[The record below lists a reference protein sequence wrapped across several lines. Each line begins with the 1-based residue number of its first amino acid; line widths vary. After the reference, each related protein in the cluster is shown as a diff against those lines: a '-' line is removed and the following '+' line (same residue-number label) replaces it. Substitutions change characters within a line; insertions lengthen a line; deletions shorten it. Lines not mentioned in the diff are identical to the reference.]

1 MPGFNLKD
9 ANHFDEEDKARF
21 EQVRKSIA
29 TRLKNSCNHLPPDE
43 FAALVEKMTVVQTGK
58 QKP

>member
-1 MPGFNLKD
+1 MKD

-29 TRLKNSCNHLPPDE
+29 TRLKNACTHLPPDE